1 MMSQYTKITIH
12 TSIQEYERDLLI
24 YRLQEIGFDGFEET
38 SGGVIAYCLTEVYD
52 ETRLVATL
60 PNDARYRVEHLDEDA
75 WLRFC

>member
-1 MMSQYTKITIH
+1 MSKYIKATIYSTLH
-12 TSIQEYERDLLI
+12 GYEQDLLI

-38 SGGVIAYCLTEVYD
+38 SGGVIAYCPTELYD